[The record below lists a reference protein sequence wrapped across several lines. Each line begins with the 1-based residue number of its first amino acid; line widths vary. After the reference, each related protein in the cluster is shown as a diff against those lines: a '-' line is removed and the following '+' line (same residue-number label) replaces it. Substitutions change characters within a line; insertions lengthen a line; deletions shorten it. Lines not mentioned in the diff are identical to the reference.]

1 MINVKLDTRALVGN
15 IFNCFNFV
23 PLGLGMALFVSKT
36 TAGSF
41 LIQPITI
48 NTIRSF

>member
-1 MINVKLDTRALVGN
+1 
-15 IFNCFNFV
+15 
-23 PLGLGMALFVSKT
+23 MALFVSKT